1 MKKTI
6 RITGMHCAN
15 CALNIEKGLSRTEG
29 VENANVNFTTEKAT
43 VEFNENKVSEAKL
56 LERIKELGY
65 SGEFVES
72 GFDREKEIREKEERH
87 LKRLLLLSIVFS
99 VPAFVIGMF
108 LMEFPY
114 RGYVLLVLATPVQ
127 FIVGWRFYK
136 STWAGLKQKT
146 ANMDTLIALGTSVAY
161 IYSLYLILQNPMGE
175 TYFETSAVLITFV
188 ITGKYLEARAKGRTS
203 QAIRELMQLSPKQ
216 ARVLVRGREK
226 VISIDDV
233 KAGDILVVKPGEQIP
248 VDGVVVSGDSSV
260 DESMITGESIP
271 KEKARGMTVYG
282 GTMNKHGLLK
292 IKATRVGVDST
303 LSKIIRL
310 IEDAQ
315 TKKAPIQSYA
325 DRISSYFV
333 PAVILISILTFLA
346 WFFLFGKPLS
356 FALTTAVSVLVISCP
371 CALGLATPTAVMV
384 GIGKG
389 AKNGILI
396 KGGDVLEKSHRINS
410 ILLDKTGTV
419 TLGKPYVTDVISF
432 GKMNKD
438 DVLSFAASVEKA
450 SEHPLADA
458 IVGRAEQEKLKL
470 YPVSKFKSVAG
481 KGVIGVVRGKS
492 VLLGKPEWFGE
503 LHNKIKDKIEEL
515 EDDGKTAV
523 LLKVGEEFG
532 ALAVSDLIKPDSSDA
547 VLKFKQMGFE
557 TYLVTGD
564 NERVAKAVARE
575 TGVDRYFAGVLP
587 EDKSK
592 LVEKLGKEGKN
603 VAMVGD
609 GINDAPALALA
620 DIGIVM
626 SSGTD
631 VAMESGDIV
640 LMKNSLM
647 DVVKAINLSKAT
659 MSKIRQNMFWALIYN
674 VVGIPV
680 AAGLLSSFGIVLNP
694 MIAGG
699 AMALSSVSVVTN
711 SLLLNRAE
719 L

>member
-1 MKKTI
+1 MNKTI
-6 RITGMHCAN
+6 RITGMHCTN
-15 CALNIEKGLSRTEG
+15 CALNIEKGLGKTQG
-29 VENANVNFTTEKAT
+29 VKNVNVNFTTEKAS
-43 VEFNENKVSEAKL
+43 VEFDENKVSEAKL

-65 SGEFVES
+65 SGEFVVAS
-72 GFDREKEIREKEERH
+72 FDREKEIREKEERQ
-87 LKRLLLLSIVFS
+87 LKGLLLLSILLS
-99 VPAFVIGMF
+99 LPAFVIGMF

-114 RGYVLLVLATPVQ
+114 KGYVLFLLATPVQ

-136 STWAGLKQKT
+136 STWASLKQKT

-161 IYSLYLILQNPMGE
+161 FYSLYLILQNPMGE

-188 ITGKYLEARAKGRTS
+188 VTGKYLEARAKGRTS

-216 ARVLVRGREK
+216 ARVLVKGKEK
-226 VISIDDV
+226 IMPIDDV
-233 KAGDILVVKPGEQIP
+233 KAGDILIVKPGEQIP
-248 VDGVVVSGDSSV
+248 VDGTVVSGDSSV

-282 GTMNKHGLLK
+282 GTLNKHGLLR
-292 IKATRVGVDST
+292 IKATRVGADST
-303 LSKIIRL
+303 LSRIIHL

-333 PAVILISILTFLA
+333 PAVILISLLTFLA

-356 FALTTAVSVLVISCP
+356 FALTAAVSVLVISCP

-389 AKNGILI
+389 ARNGILI
-396 KGGDVLEKSHRINS
+396 KGGEVLEKSQKINA
-410 ILLDKTGTV
+410 ILLDKTGTI
-419 TLGKPYVTDVISF
+419 TLGKPAVTDIISF
-432 GKMNKD
+432 GKMSRE

-458 IVGRAEQEKLKL
+458 IVEKAEKEGVGIHG
-470 YPVSKFKSVAG
+470 VSKFRSVTG
-481 KGVIGVVRGKS
+481 KGVKGVVSRKT
-492 VLLGKPEWFGE
+492 VMLGRPEWFDAGRR
-503 LHNKIKDKIEEL
+503 ISDKVHEL
-515 EDDGKTAV
+515 EDDGKTVV
-523 LLKVGEEFG
+523 LLRVGEELG
-532 ALAVSDLIKPDSSDA
+532 AIAVSDVVKPDSAEA
-547 VLKFKQMGFE
+547 VAKFRRMGFE
-557 TYLVTGD
+557 IYMITGD
-564 NERVAKAVARE
+564 NERVAKAVARKVS
-575 TGVDRYFAGVLP
+575 VDRYFAGVLP

-592 LVEKLGKEGKN
+592 LVEKLKKEGRN

-640 LMKNSLM
+640 LMKNSLL

-674 VVGIPV
+674 LLGIPV
-680 AAGLLSSFGIVLNP
+680 AAGALSSVGVILNP

-699 AMALSSVSVVTN
+699 AMALSSLSVVTN
-711 SLLLNRAE
+711 SLLLNRAKI
-719 L
+719 